1 VTKATFDERD
11 FQWAHVDS
19 MARRFKQHLRQI
31 LCHVDL
37 ATTRANAPILEAV
50 QFLKTTFE
58 SHRSLLNVDQK
69 AFPTRCIPV
78 RYKRYLYVQEDAG
91 PKQLISDRYEF
102 LVYRLLRN
110 GLEAGDLFC
119 RESVQFRSFEDD
131 LLDDQQWQNKA
142 TLIAQTGRPIL
153 MQPIQEHL
161 AELER
166 QLEERIVTV
175 NQRIAAGENSHFQIK
190 GKGKRTRWTLHYPK
204 GSEPINHPVFDTLRQ
219 VNIGSLLHF
228 VNHHCH
234 FMADFEHI
242 LGRYSK

>member
-1 VTKATFDERD
+1 VTSNQDLPKAGLVLRLFTGEQVTPGTPFEVVQAKAFAILDRRRLDRVADYIVTKATFDERD

-153 MQPIQEHL
+153 M
-161 AELER
+161 
-166 QLEERIVTV
+166 
-175 NQRIAAGENSHFQIK
+175 
-190 GKGKRTRWTLHYPK
+190 
-204 GSEPINHPVFDTLRQ
+204 
-219 VNIGSLLHF
+219 
-228 VNHHCH
+228 
-234 FMADFEHI
+234 
-242 LGRYSK
+242 